1 VKLTPQKVIVLTIV
15 TTVVCAVLTYFVK
28 AKPVNLEFVT
38 PQSVLPNYTATYPG
52 DTKLSD
58 RIVKS
63 YDLAMILVQSPYM
76 QKNYNALESIRRW
89 ARERFEQQP
98 DFLHPTV
105 LPVKE
110 TNRDTVFGAFG
121 HNLFAQVHAYAQELV
136 GHVVRARMQS
146 WHDTYAYQTFSRA
159 FFDLFGWD
167 AEAALMLARY
177 ENDRARLGVDAL
189 LWAIAW
195 TAGIVTGAVY
205 LFRNRKKDF
214 FRAVRMVTAGTWV
227 ALALAYLLQ
236 AWDTERASSVM
247 SALFAIVT
255 ATYLYVPVAFVQ
267 HEEAGRKLAKI
278 VFTPNWSALASW
290 LTVSF
295 LAIQVL
301 TWIRH
306 SMPGDAE
313 PITMLIGSIT
323 GNFVH
328 DPVHSKRLITGITA
342 GVWLA
347 FTFWAWRQRNKTYEP
362 QPDVETRFNEL
373 DAVAPLARIR

>member
-121 HNLFAQVHAYAQELV
+121 HNLFAQVHAMWC
-136 GHVVRARMQS
+136 AREC
-146 WHDTYAYQTFSRA
+146 R
-159 FFDLFGWD
+159 
-167 AEAALMLARY
+167 
-177 ENDRARLGVDAL
+177 
-189 LWAIAW
+189 
-195 TAGIVTGAVY
+195 
-205 LFRNRKKDF
+205 
-214 FRAVRMVTAGTWV
+214 AGTIPTHIRRSV
-227 ALALAYLLQ
+227 GRSLI
-236 AWDTERASSVM
+236 SSDGM
-247 SALFAIVT
+247 
-255 ATYLYVPVAFVQ
+255 
-267 HEEAGRKLAKI
+267 RK
-278 VFTPNWSALASW
+278 
-290 LTVSF
+290 
-295 LAIQVL
+295 
-301 TWIRH
+301 
-306 SMPGDAE
+306 
-313 PITMLIGSIT
+313 
-323 GNFVH
+323 
-328 DPVHSKRLITGITA
+328 
-342 GVWLA
+342 
-347 FTFWAWRQRNKTYEP
+347 
-362 QPDVETRFNEL
+362 QP
-373 DAVAPLARIR
+373 